1 MSEIVSPLVFQLGIG
16 GVGGF
21 IVGYALK
28 KITKLIVILIGLFII
43 ALLYLSTRGIININY
58 EVLWSEVSGLVGS
71 AGSAGGVFSWLAG
84 LISIIP
90 FLGSFAVGF
99 LLGFKAG

>member
-1 MSEIVSPLVFQLGIG
+1 MSEIVSPLIFQLGIG

-21 IVGYALK
+21 IVGYTLK
-28 KITKLIVILIGLFII
+28 KIGKLIVVLIGLFII

-58 EVLWSEVSGLVGS
+58 EALWSAASGLVGS
-71 AGSAGGVFSWLAG
+71 SGEVFSWLIG
-84 LISIIP
+84 LLSIMP

-99 LLGFKAG
+99 LLGFKIG